1 MTTIVAIECED
12 HCIVAADSITV
23 GGNGRR
29 YIHSDMA
36 KISERGA
43 FLIAGAGDA
52 QPCDALQHTWNP
64 PRVLQKDKENL
75 FSFMVNKVVP
85 SMRECIKNSGYDPDK
100 DDKDAGFDFIIAV
113 GGELFEVDTTFNV
126 AKTKDNIYGV
136 GSGSPFAMGALA
148 AGASIELAVEIA
160 ARMSVNTEGPIL
172 VKKQFK

>member
-1 MTTIVAIECED
+1 
-12 HCIVAADSITV
+12 
-23 GGNGRR
+23 
-29 YIHSDMA
+29 
-36 KISERGA
+36 
-43 FLIAGAGDA
+43 
-52 QPCDALQHTWNP
+52 
-64 PRVLQKDKENL
+64 
-75 FSFMVNKVVP
+75 
-85 SMRECIKNSGYDPDK
+85 MRECIKNSGYDPDK